1 MEYSENKQISKKRVH
16 GLMDRLSALNAEH
29 RAILQKSERPKEQ
42 PKQDMEQPIEPLQT
56 EKLIS
61 RAQLIEGL
69 RMGIP
74 METQRKII
82 KHKIERYADDF
93 ARNIIDSAV
102 SGNSLSNINR
112 KLYKKRQDREFFQK
126 QLQDR
131 LNISRRAVIDNLL
144 HRDDSHDSLMD
155 RMIRKKLLE
164 RLQEKDN
171 ENENKKTETRERTR
185 QRTRNRMRIRQ
196 RQNMYIR

>member
-42 PKQDMEQPIEPLQT
+42 PKQDIEQSIEPLQT

-82 KHKIERYADDF
+82 KHKIERYTDDF

-126 QLQDR
+126 QLQER

-171 ENENKKTETRERTR
+171 ENENKKTETRERTH

>member
-1 MEYSENKQISKKRVH
+1 MEYSENKPISKKRIR
-16 GLMDRLSALNAEH
+16 GLMDKLSSLNAEH
-29 RAILQKSERPKEQ
+29 RASLQKTEPKKELPEQ
-42 PKQDMEQPIEPLQT
+42 TVEQKALQP

-82 KHKIERYADDF
+82 KHKRERYADDF
-93 ARNIIDSAV
+93 IRNI
-102 SGNSLSNINR
+102 SGTPDNNHHLSEINR
-112 KLYKKRQDREFFQK
+112 KLYKKRQDRELFQK
-126 QLQDR
+126 QLLER
-131 LNISRRAVIDNLL
+131 LNISRRTVIDNLL
-144 HRDDSHDSLMD
+144 HRDDSRDSLMD

-171 ENENKKTETRERTR
+171 ENENKKPETRERTR
-185 QRTRNRMRIRQ
+185 QRTRSRMRIRQ
-196 RQNMYIR
+196 RQNMYTR

>member
-1 MEYSENKQISKKRVH
+1 MEYFENKPISKKRIR
-16 GLMDRLSALNAEH
+16 GLMDKLSSLNAEH
-29 RAILQKSERPKEQ
+29 RASLQKPEPQKELPEQTVEQKALQ
-42 PKQDMEQPIEPLQT
+42 P

-82 KHKIERYADDF
+82 KHKMERYADDF
-93 ARNIIDSAV
+93 ARNIIGTPVNNNHLAD
-102 SGNSLSNINR
+102 INR
-112 KLYKKRQDREFFQK
+112 KLYKKRQDRELFQK
-126 QLQDR
+126 QLLER
-131 LNISRRAVIDNLL
+131 LNISRHAVIDNLL
-144 HRDDSHDSLMD
+144 HRDDSRDSLMD

-171 ENENKKTETRERTR
+171 ENENKKPETRERTR
-185 QRTRNRMRIRQ
+185 QRTRSRMRIRQ
-196 RQNMYIR
+196 RQNMYTR

>member
-16 GLMDRLSALNAEH
+16 GLMDKLSSLNAEH
-29 RAILQKSERPKEQ
+29 RANFQQTEPQKEQ
-42 PKQDMEQPIEPLQT
+42 LEQNVEQNEPLQT

-82 KHKIERYADDF
+82 KHKMERYADDF
-93 ARNIIDSAV
+93 ARNIIGTPVNNNHLAD
-102 SGNSLSNINR
+102 INR
-112 KLYKKRQDREFFQK
+112 KLYKKRQDRELFQK
-126 QLQDR
+126 QLLER

-144 HRDDSHDSLMD
+144 HRDDSRDSLMD

-171 ENENKKTETRERTR
+171 ENENKKPETRERTR
-185 QRTRNRMRIRQ
+185 QRTRMRMRIRQ
-196 RQNMYIR
+196 RQNMYTR